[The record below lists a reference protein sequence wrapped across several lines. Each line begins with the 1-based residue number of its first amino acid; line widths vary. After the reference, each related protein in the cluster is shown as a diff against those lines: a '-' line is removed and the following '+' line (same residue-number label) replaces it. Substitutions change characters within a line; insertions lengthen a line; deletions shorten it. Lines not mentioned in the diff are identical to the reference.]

1 MPKTII
7 LASASPRRIELL
19 KKIVREFKIIPSG
32 IDEMRINAK
41 SPKTF
46 AVKAALAKAKDIA
59 AKRKNAVVIGADTII
74 VLGKKIIGKPKN
86 KKDAVRILT
95 SLAGRTHQV
104 ITGMAVV
111 DSNSSKELTDYEVT
125 RVKMKKVKAGEI
137 KEYVESG
144 RPLDK
149 AGAYGIQEIEDIF
162 IEKIVGDY
170 DNVVGLPVR
179 ALKKLL
185 RRIYKE

>member
-1 MPKTII
+1 MRKTII
-7 LASASPRRIELL
+7 LASSSPRRAELL
-19 KKIVREFKIIPSG
+19 KKVVRKFKIIPSKV
-32 IDEMRINAK
+32 DEANIPAP
-41 SPKTF
+41 SPKSF
-46 AVKAALAKAKDIA
+46 CIKAALAKAKDIA
-59 AKRKNAVVIGADTII
+59 EKHKNAVVIGADTII
-74 VLGKKIIGKPKN
+74 ALGKKIIGKPKN
-86 KKDAVRILT
+86 KRDAVRILK

-104 ITGMAVV
+104 ITGLAVV
-111 DSNSSKELTDYEVT
+111 DSNSSKTLTAYEVT

-162 IEKIVGDY
+162 IEKIDGDY

-185 RRIYKE
+185 RRIN